1 MVNHFKMCQIFFKM
15 YLFLCQHFDANPL
28 LLFIRL
34 NWLARAIITAQK
46 LSFPVRISSVN
57 MTKFAGNYGFGQ
69 IY

>member
-1 MVNHFKMCQIFFKM
+1 M